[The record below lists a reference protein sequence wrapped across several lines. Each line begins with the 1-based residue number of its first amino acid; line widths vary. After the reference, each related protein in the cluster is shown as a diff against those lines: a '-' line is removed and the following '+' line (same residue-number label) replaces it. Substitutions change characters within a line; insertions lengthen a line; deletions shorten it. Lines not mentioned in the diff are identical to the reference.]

1 MVIKLSLKQLLGLT
15 EAGIPDFEIMKK
27 INEAFKNK
35 LDEVDF
41 VKKDGSVV
49 KVHLPHLEFDPFM
62 FIEKS

>member
-1 MVIKLSLKQLLGLT
+1 MVIRLSLKQLLGLT
-15 EAGIPDFEIMKK
+15 EEIVKK

-41 VKKDGSVV
+41 FKKDGSVV